1 VGKLIASPFRYLFF
15 VDDKQL
21 FQATLGLKAPWF
33 VSDVKLNKTDKRLDV
48 FIDFERGARFPCPE
62 CHSLYELHDTSQRTW
77 RHLNFFEYE
86 TYLHARVPRASCPKH
101 GVRQVELPWARPNS
115 GFTLHI
121 EAMVLA
127 LSDEMSVAGIAG
139 HLNVN
144 EDSIWRILQY
154 HVNEARKNVDLSQV
168 DQLAI
173 DEFAV
178 QKGHK
183 YVTFFYDLKGRRVI
197 HIAEAKGKESF
208 ASFVQAV
215 EGRPDL
221 NKVKLVCMDMQPSF
235 IGGCRETFPDAIMI
249 FDHFHVIKL
258 LNDTINR
265 IRLEGARENEGLK
278 KTQFLWLKN
287 PDNLTEKQ
295 ERKLLRVK
303 DLDIKTAKAY
313 HFKWAIQRTWQLPP
327 QQARAYLR
335 KWIAW
340 AERCNLPEMQK
351 LAKSI
356 RNYLDGIVESVR
368 QRVTSGYAEG
378 LNNKIRTAFRRAYG
392 FKAKK
397 YRDTMIHL
405 VAGGLRL
412 PAQS

>member
-1 VGKLIASPFRYLFF
+1 M
-15 VDDKQL
+15 
-21 FQATLGLKAPWF
+21 GLKAPWF
-33 VSDVKLNKTDKRLDV
+33 VSEVKLDKVEKKLDI
-48 FIDFERGARFPCPE
+48 FIDFEKGARFPCPDCKALCE
-62 CHSLYELHDTSQRTW
+62 IHDTSQRTW

-86 TYLHARVPRASCPKH
+86 TYLHARVPRTKCPGH
-101 GVRQVELPWARPNS
+101 GVKQVELPWARPNS

-139 HLNVN
+139 HLNVG

-154 HVNEARKNVDLSQV
+154 YVNEARKNVDLSQV
-168 DQLAI
+168 DQIAI

-178 QKGHK
+178 ALGHS

-197 HIAEAKGKESF
+197 HIAEGKGKESF
-208 ASFVQAV
+208 TSFVRAV
-215 EGRPDL
+215 EGRLDPRL
-221 NKVKLVCMDMQPSF
+221 IKLVCMDLSPSF
-235 IGGCRETFPDAIMI
+235 IGGCRDTFPDAIMV

-265 IRLEGARENEGLK
+265 IRLEEARKNGDLK
-278 KTQFLWLKN
+278 RTKFLWLTN
-287 PDNLTEKQ
+287 PENLSEKQ
-295 ERKLLRVK
+295 ERMLLHVK

-313 HFKWAIQRTWQLPP
+313 QFKLAIQRVWDLPP
-327 QQARAYLR
+327 HQAKEYLK

-340 AERCNLPEMQK
+340 AENCNLPEMSK

-356 RNYLDGIVESVR
+356 RNHIEGIIESVR

-392 FKAKK
+392 FKAKE
-397 YRDTMIHL
+397 YRDTMIYL
-405 VAGGLRL
+405 IAGRL
-412 PAQS
+412 NLPTQN

>member
-1 VGKLIASPFRYLFF
+1 

-33 VSDVKLNKTDKRLDV
+33 VSEVKLDKAAKRLDI
-48 FIDFERGARFPCPE
+48 FIDFERGARFPCPDCKALCE
-62 CHSLYELHDTSQRTW
+62 VHDTSQRTW

-86 TYLHARVPRASCPKH
+86 TYLHARVPRTKCPGH
-101 GVRQVELPWARPNS
+101 GVKQVELPWARPNS

-139 HLNVN
+139 HLNVG

-154 HVNEARKNVDLSQV
+154 YVNEARKNVDLSRV
-168 DQLAI
+168 DQIAI

-178 QKGHK
+178 AKGHS

-197 HIAEAKGKESF
+197 HIAEGKGKESF
-208 ASFVQAV
+208 NSFVQAV
-215 EGRPDL
+215 EGRLDPRL
-221 NKVKLVCMDMQPSF
+221 IKLVCMDLSPSF
-235 IGGCRETFPDAIMI
+235 IGGCRDTFPDAVMV

-265 IRLEGARENEGLK
+265 IRLEEARENGDLK
-278 KTQFLWLKN
+278 RTKFLWLTN
-287 PDNLTEKQ
+287 PENLTERQ
-295 ERKLLRVK
+295 ERMLLQVK
-303 DLDIKTAKAY
+303 ELDIKTAKAY
-313 HFKWAIQRTWQLPP
+313 QFKLAIQRVWDLPP
-327 QQARAYLR
+327 HQAREYLK

-340 AERCNLPEMQK
+340 AVGCNLPDMSK

-356 RNYLDGIVESVR
+356 RNHIDGIIESVR

-378 LNNKIRTAFRRAYG
+378 LNNKMRTAFRRAYG
-392 FKAKK
+392 FKAKE
-397 YRDTMIHL
+397 YRDTMIYL
-405 VAGGLRL
+405 IAGRL
-412 PAQS
+412 NLPIQN

>member
-1 VGKLIASPFRYLFF
+1 M
-15 VDDKQL
+15 DDKQL

-33 VSDVKLNKTDKRLDV
+33 VSDVKLNKVEKKLDI

-62 CHSLYELHDTSQRTW
+62 CQSPCEVHDTNQRTW

-86 TYLHARVPRASCPKH
+86 TFLHARVPRASCPKH

-154 HVNEARKNVDLSQV
+154 YVNEARKNVDLGHV

-178 QKGHK
+178 QKGHR
-183 YVTFFYDLKGRRVI
+183 YVTFFYDLRGRRVI
-197 HIAEAKGKESF
+197 HIAEGKGKESF
-208 ASFVQAV
+208 TSFVQATK
-215 EGRPDL
+215 GRLDPG
-221 NKVKLVCMDMQPSF
+221 KIKLVCLDMQPSF
-235 IGGCRETFPDAIMI
+235 IGGCRETFPAAVMV

-265 IRLEGARENEGLK
+265 IRLEEARENGELK
-278 KTQFLWLKN
+278 ETKFLWLKN
-287 PDNLTEKQ
+287 PDNLTAKQ
-295 ERKLLRVK
+295 EQRFLHIK
-303 DLDIKTAKAY
+303 DLDLKTAKAY
-313 HFKWAIQRTWQLPP
+313 QFKLAIQRTWELPP
-327 QQARAYLR
+327 QAARRYLQ

-340 AERCNLPEMQK
+340 AERCNLPEMAR
-351 LAKSI
+351 LAKSV
-356 RNYLDGIVESVR
+356 RNHLDGIVESVR
-368 QRVTSGYAEG
+368 QRITSGYAEG

-392 FKAKK
+392 FKAKE
-397 YRDTMIHL
+397 YRDTMIYL
-405 VAGGLRL
+405 VAGGLSL
-412 PAQS
+412 PTQC